1 MDVILNAA
9 NVMDRLARRVGK
21 LAGWLMMPLIFVIV
35 FDVVTRKIDATRLY
49 FSDFSIEY
57 GYSVSTILQ
66 DLQWHFHGALMML
79 VFGFGYLANAH
90 VRVDIFREMLPR
102 RRQAWLEFIGLL
114 ILAVPFLVLMIA
126 YSWNLVSLSYSQ
138 GEGSESLTGIPQR
151 WIIKSFVIIG
161 FVFAMMSVLATLGR
175 LWVFLKGTPDE
186 QDRALAG
193 LAIFTDVQSELD
205 KAREAA
211 ERALRDE
218 EEARKRADNGG

>member
-1 MDVILNAA
+1 MELVLSVA
-9 NVMDRLARRVGK
+9 NVFDRAARSIGK
-21 LAGWLMMPLIFVIV
+21 LAGWIMIPLILVII

-49 FSDFSIEY
+49 FSDFSIQY
-57 GYSVSTILQ
+57 GYSISTILQ
-66 DLQWHFHGALMML
+66 DLQWHFHGVLMML
-79 VFGFGYLANAH
+79 TFGFGYLANAH

-102 RRQAWLEFIGLL
+102 RRQAWLEFYGL
-114 ILAVPFLVLMIA
+114 IVLAVPFLVLMIA

-161 FVFAMMSVLATLGR
+161 FIFAMLSVLATLGR
-175 LWVFLKGTPDE
+175 LWVFLKGTPE
-186 QDRALAG
+186 QQDRALEK
-193 LAIFTDVQSELD
+193 LAIFTDVQSELE

-218 EEARKRADNGG
+218 KPRNGG

>member
-1 MDVILNAA
+1 MDVILKAA
-9 NVMDRLARRVGK
+9 NVMDRLARSIGK
-21 LAGWLMMPLIFVIV
+21 LAGWLMIPLIFVII

-57 GYSVSTILQ
+57 GYSISTILQ

-102 RRQAWLEFIGLL
+102 RRQAWLEFFGLL
-114 ILAVPFLVLMIA
+114 ILAVPFLVLMIV

-161 FVFAMMSVLATLGR
+161 FIFAMFSVLATMGR
-175 LWVFLKGTPDE
+175 LWVYLKGSAE
-186 QDRALAG
+186 QQDQALSG
-193 LAIFTDVQSELD
+193 LAIFTDVQTELE

-211 ERALRDE
+211 ERALREE
-218 EEARKRADNGG
+218 EEARDRAGNGG